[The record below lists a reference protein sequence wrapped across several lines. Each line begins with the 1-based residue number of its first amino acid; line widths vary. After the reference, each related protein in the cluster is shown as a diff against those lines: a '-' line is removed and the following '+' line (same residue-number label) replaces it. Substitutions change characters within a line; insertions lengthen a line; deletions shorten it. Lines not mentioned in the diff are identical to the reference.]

1 VSLRVV
7 IVGGGIGG
15 LSAAVALR
23 AAGLRVEVYEQAHQ
37 LGEVGA
43 GVGLHQNS
51 QRVLRRLG
59 LGEDLDRVAA
69 RISGF
74 RVCRPNGSVVSSE
87 MYGPDA
93 PHLGVHRADLVALL
107 AAALPQGAVH
117 TGRRCTQFMQDA
129 GSATAVFDTGDV
141 VEADVVIAADGIHS
155 VLQKYVERTEP
166 VFSGTVAYRG
176 LVAATNVPDWPQSL
190 VVWGGNGKHL
200 LTFPVRAGRQ
210 VNFVGFVHA
219 EAEMRESWSAPG
231 DPAALAAEFADW
243 NPQARRI
250 LEHVDTTFRWGLYDR
265 EPLTRWANGRLAL
278 LGDAAHAM
286 LPHMGQGANQAI
298 EDAMALATL
307 LGDAS
312 AADVPDVLVHFQQL
326 RRDRTARIQRLSRSN
341 GVAFDAGSTVRL
353 TRSWVQNYDVE
364 ADALAVRREMAKAA
378 RPKHDPVS
386 PPLC

>member
-1 VSLRVV
+1 MSLRVV

-15 LSAAVALR
+15 LSAAVALL
-23 AAGLRVEVYEQAHQ
+23 AAGLRVEVYEQARQ

-59 LGEDLDRVAA
+59 LREEINRVAA

-74 RVCRPNGSVVSSE
+74 RVCRPDGSVVSSE
-87 MYGPDA
+87 TYGPDA

-107 AAALPQGAVH
+107 AAALPQGVVH
-117 TGRRCTQFMQDA
+117 TGRRCTQFVQDA
-129 GSATAVFDTGDV
+129 RSATAVFDTGDI

-155 VLQKYVERTEP
+155 VLQQYVERTEP

-176 LVAATNVPDWPQSL
+176 IVSAARVPNWPQSL
-190 VVWGGNGKHL
+190 VVWGGDGKHL

-210 VNFVGFVHA
+210 INFVGFVPA
-219 EAEMRESWSAPG
+219 DAEMRESWSAPG
-231 DPAALAAEFADW
+231 DPAVLAAEFGDW
-243 NPQARRI
+243 TPQVRRI
-250 LEHVDTTFRWGLYDR
+250 LEQVDTTFKWGLYDR
-265 EPLTRWANGRLAL
+265 NPLSRWTNGRLAL

-307 LGDAS
+307 LRETS
-312 AADVPDVLVHFQQL
+312 AADMPDVLVHFQQL

-353 TRSWVQNYDVE
+353 IRPWVQGYDVE
-364 ADALAVRREMAKAA
+364 ADALAVRRNLTKASRA
-378 RPKHDPVS
+378 NQDSVS
-386 PPLC
+386 PPR